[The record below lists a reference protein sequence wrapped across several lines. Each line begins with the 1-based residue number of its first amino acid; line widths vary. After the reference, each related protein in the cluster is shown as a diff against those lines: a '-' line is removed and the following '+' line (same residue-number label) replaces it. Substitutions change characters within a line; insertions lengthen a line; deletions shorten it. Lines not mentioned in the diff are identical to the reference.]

1 MKRIGFVVL
10 ACWLACLTCASSG
23 SHAAV
28 FGNGMRRA
36 FYYWKTVCAL
46 TTDDLEYVRRL
57 RVERLYV
64 KFFDVDWFD
73 SAPRGAFP
81 VAPVRFGAPLPTGI
95 EIVPTV
101 FLTNATVRRIPR
113 DDIPTL
119 AEQITQK
126 IQRMAKAA
134 NLPPIREIQID
145 CDWTGATRAAYFT
158 LLQAIVDLMQPQQID
173 VSATIR
179 LHQVKYRDEMGIPPV
194 ARGMLMCYNMASPKD
209 ADTQNAIFDLPLVEN
224 YLRRVETYPL
234 PLDVALPLFSWGAV
248 YRRERFIMLI
258 NNARTADFD
267 GRTEFERDEDGMFAA
282 KEDATIRGQDV
293 FKGERVR
300 VDEPRMEHVQ
310 RLARFLAAKLGNAP
324 VSVAWFHYDPA
335 VVKHYDINDIDQAY
349 LPFDVIACWRKLWNG
364 K

>member
-1 MKRIGFVVL
+1 MITRFVTRIILVLCGVVF
-10 ACWLACLTCASSG
+10 AGGCRCDDSPSVTRS
-23 SHAAV
+23 
-28 FGNGMRRA
+28 
-36 FYYWKTVCAL
+36 FYYWRTVF
-46 TTDDLEYVRRL
+46 DLSSADLDYLRTL
-57 RVERLYV
+57 RVGKLYV

-73 SAPRGAFP
+73 SSPRGAFP
-81 VAPVRFGAPLPTGI
+81 VAPIRFASKFPANM

-101 FLTNATVRRIPR
+101 FLTNATMRRIPPN
-113 DDIPTL
+113 DIPTL

-134 NLPPIREIQID
+134 NLPPFREIQLD

-158 LLQAIVDLMQPQQID
+158 LLQDIVDLTQPQQII

-179 LHQVKYRDEMGIPPV
+179 LHQLKYDDDIGVPPV
-194 ARGMLMCYNMASPKD
+194 ARGMLMCYNMASPKY
-209 ADTQNAIFDLPLVEN
+209 AGKRNAIFDLRSIDY
-224 YLRRVETYPL
+224 YLDKLAGYPL

-282 KEDATIRGQDV
+282 KQDATIRGQDI

-300 VDEPRMEHVQ
+300 VDEPRMDHAY
-310 RLARFLAAKLGNAP
+310 RLAQFLAGRLGNAP
-324 VSVAWFHYDPA
+324 VSVAWFHYDPN
-335 VVKHYDINDIDQAY
+335 VVKYYAASDIEQAY
-349 LPFDVIACWRKLWNG
+349 WPFDAVAYWRELWDG

>member
-10 ACWLACLTCASSG
+10 ACWLACLTCAFSG
-23 SHAAV
+23 GHASAS
-28 FGNGMRRA
+28 GNGMRRA

-46 TTDDLEYVRRL
+46 TTDDLEYFRRL

-119 AEQITQK
+119 AGQITQK

-134 NLPPIREIQID
+134 NLPPTREIQID
-145 CDWTGATRAAYFT
+145 CDWTGVTRAAYFT
-158 LLQAIVDLMQPQQID
+158 LLQAIVDLTQPQQII

-179 LHQVKYRDEMGIPPV
+179 LHQVKYADEMGVPPV
-194 ARGMLMCYNMASPKD
+194 ARGMLMCYNMASPKYTG
-209 ADTQNAIFDLPLVEN
+209 ARNAIFDVHDAED
-224 YLRRVETYPL
+224 YLGKIERYPL
-234 PLDVALPLFSWGAV
+234 PLDVALPLFSWGVV
-248 YRRERFIMLI
+248 YRKERFIMLI
-258 NNARTADFD
+258 NNARMSDFE
-267 GRTEFERDEDGMFAA
+267 GRTEFERDEDGMFFAKQDAA
-282 KEDATIRGQDV
+282 VNGQDV

-300 VDEPRMEHVQ
+300 VDEPRMDHAQ

-335 VVKHYDINDIDQAY
+335 VVKHYDINDINQAY
-349 LPFDVIACWRKLWNG
+349 LPFDVIAYWRVLWNG